1 MAIEEK
7 SDLTKAEPDLLV
19 EVTSTVLNGPPGSPD
34 AKKTVFKIVG
44 DARIQAKSAIIKQ
57 STSFANP
64 EGTKPLSL
72 ESILNLI
79 PPEKSDGTF
88 TYIQLKKFFQ
98 SFDGP
103 VSLEMLKSLSVIDLG
118 CGAIGGEG
126 CYDFEPWLCRA
137 LHALG
142 VDVTGVDSYYPKFYP
157 DANGKF
163 TEDWKFLQ
171 ANLKE
176 PNALSGIASNSAD
189 IICSN
194 SVFQFG
200 GNKAPSLN
208 AYGDKEN
215 QDIEDEIFQQA
226 LRILKHGGRLNID
239 MNVYEKS
246 LHPDGLY
253 FHFKRIKGKPL
264 PKDYHHLDADA
275 LIFE

>member
-1 MAIEEK
+1 MT
-7 SDLTKAEPDLLV
+7 TKEEPDLIV
-19 EVTSTVLNGPPGSPD
+19 EVTSTVLNGPPGSGD
-34 AKKTVFKIVG
+34 AIRTVFKIVG
-44 DARIQAKSAIIKQ
+44 DARVQAKSAIIKQ

-64 EGTKPLSL
+64 EGAEPLSL
-72 ESILNLI
+72 NSILDLI
-79 PPEKSDGTF
+79 PPENRDEFYTYVQFSTF
-88 TYIQLKKFFQ
+88 FV
-98 SFDGP
+98 SFDDDL
-103 VSLEMLKSLSVIDLG
+103 VSLEMLRSLSVIDLG
-118 CGAIGGEG
+118 CGNEYEAQELAR
-126 CYDFEPWLCRA
+126 CASQSHQFQPWLCRA

-142 VDVTGVDSYYPKFYP
+142 VDVTGVDYRYPKRV
-157 DANGKF
+157 NGKR

-189 IICSN
+189 IIYSN

-200 GNKAPSLN
+200 GNKAPSLE

-246 LHPDGLY
+246 LAPDGLY
-253 FHFKRIKGKPL
+253 FHFKWIKGKPL
-264 PKDYHHLDADA
+264 PKDYCHLDTDA